1 MSVQANHKDSEYQ
14 EPLDEEIRR
23 GETNNLLQ
31 HLWPRALSARAP
43 GLEPKWVRIING
55 RNGFNEYSWIIPMQV
70 YLIYYKNHNAPTPT
84 Q

>member
-1 MSVQANHKDSEYQ
+1 MMMAMMIDMMMIVMMTMMID
-14 EPLDEEIRR
+14 

-55 RNGFNEYSWIIPMQV
+55 RNGFNEYSWHIPMQV